1 MIVLDASALVDAV
14 LDSLLRSGFSS
25 GSPARASA
33 PCAPAGGGALRT
45 VPARPRRSDRAR
57 HRPRRARR
65 GDCAAAT
72 TRPSRSCS
80 LRRAYALRE
89 RMRILDGLC
98 VALADE
104 LGCTLVTTDRR
115 LAAAVAPCDVR
126 TPQS

>member
-45 VPARPRRSDRAR
+45 VPARPRRSDRPGTAR
-57 HRPRRARR
+57 DALDEATALPQRLVLPT
-65 GDCAAAT
+65 AAH
-72 TRPSRSCS
+72 